1 MAFESL
7 QVNPKGTIVAVR
19 VYSES
24 LHARASVTS
33 LHYFV
38 VFELSSDG
46 QTSYC
51 RYLFVSER
59 QCIHADK
66 DQGLQSDEF
75 LAAGSTG

>member
-1 MAFESL
+1 VFGISISPGWRKSDTEGNVALEFL

-24 LHARASVTS
+24 MHARVSVTS

-46 QTSYC
+46 QTSYF
-51 RYLFVSER
+51 R
-59 QCIHADK
+59 
-66 DQGLQSDEF
+66 
-75 LAAGSTG
+75 